1 MYQGFDNPQN
11 RGPIPHPR
19 DWASCGAHAAY
30 HALLCVGIA
39 VKKEKAVDWTSLNPF
54 KGGIGLDPCHISEIV
69 KRCGGKPTE
78 FYVKDG
84 KGAFDQIREWLDA
97 KLDEGRPV
105 IVGCDDDGH
114 WAVIAGR
121 KGDLYYRIDS
131 APEDSPFDT
140 IRWGKKFRE
149 WIGDPPEDTGKYPFI
164 SVANPAE
171 GASKHSL
178 VPRIEEFWAVARKKR
193 KLTRNWGRYLRK
205 LNKLLSDGDDSES
218 AIPAAEFFESFEE
231 AIVRPVEKAEKAGKK
246 KAKKIRRLY
255 QRFRTVAEMH
265 QLTIPEDF
273 QTDFS
278 MILRDE
284 FQQQQ

>member
-1 MYQGFDNPQN
+1 MNQGFDNPQN
-11 RGPIPHPR
+11 RGLIPHPR
-19 DWASCGAHAAY
+19 DWKSCGAHAAY
-30 HALLCVGIA
+30 HALLCVGVA
-39 VKKEKAVDWTSLNPF
+39 VKKEKAVDWKAANPF
-54 KGGIGLDPCHISEIV
+54 EGGIGLDPCHISEIV

-84 KGAFDQIREWLDA
+84 KGAFDEIREWLNSQLDA
-97 KLDEGRPV
+97 GCPV
-105 IVGCDDDGH
+105 IVGCENDRH

-131 APEDSPFDT
+131 WPEDSPFDT
-140 IRWGKKFRE
+140 IRWGKKFRK
-149 WIGDPPEDTGKYPFI
+149 WIGDPPDDGKYPFI
-164 SVANPAE
+164 AVSARANKTC
-171 GASKHSL
+171 GHSL
-178 VPRIEEFWAVARKKR
+178 VPRIEEFWTVARKKR
-193 KLTRNWGRYLRK
+193 KLYRNWGRYLRK

-265 QLTIPEDF
+265 QLMIPEDA

-278 MILRDE
+278 MILRKE
-284 FQQQQ
+284 FRRQQ